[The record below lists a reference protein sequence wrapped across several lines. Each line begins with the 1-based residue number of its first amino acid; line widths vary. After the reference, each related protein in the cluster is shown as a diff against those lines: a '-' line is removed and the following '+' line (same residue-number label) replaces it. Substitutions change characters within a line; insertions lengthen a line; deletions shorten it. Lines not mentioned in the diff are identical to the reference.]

1 MDSSA
6 DTLLNKAELYAHYFF
21 SSRCLNEISGADKTT
36 LVVEGWELIKERFCF
51 LKTKRY
57 TAEKSNGYFAIWIPF
72 LVGFYPIFFLPRCRL
87 LTASLDWAASCSIR
101 NQNSANTC

>member
-36 LVVEGWELIKERFCF
+36 LVVEGWELIKEQFCF

-57 TAEKSNGYFAIWIPF
+57 IQQKSLMDTLLFGFHSWLAFIPSSF
-72 LVGFYPIFFLPRCRL
+72 CQD
-87 LTASLDWAASCSIR
+87 A
-101 NQNSANTC
+101 TC